1 MVERTCLVIRYDN
14 RKAVKEVEKIIDIT
28 YISSKQKY
36 MIAYCDRNKEKEI
49 SKEIKKIN
57 GIKAV
62 SESKVD
68 MSKFDYQE

>member
-14 RKAVKEVEKIIDIT
+14 RKAIKEVEKVVDIT

-36 MIAYCDRNKEKEI
+36 IIAYCDRSEEKEI
-49 SKEIKKIN
+49 SNTIRKIKGIKKI
-57 GIKAV
+57 